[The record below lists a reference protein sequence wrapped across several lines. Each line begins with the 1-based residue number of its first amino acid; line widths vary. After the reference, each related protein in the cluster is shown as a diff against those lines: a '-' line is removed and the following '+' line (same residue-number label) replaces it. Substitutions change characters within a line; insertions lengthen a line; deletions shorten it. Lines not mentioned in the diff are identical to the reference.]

1 LLREYSSWF
10 DEFPCLSLIGEIFIY
25 EDWMKADVF
34 KAKVM
39 FDKVMSIIF
48 MVGSW
53 LGSMAHQVPP
63 SQEISGSGV
72 CIGVLT
78 TRVYMLEA
86 TFPFQKPLLF
96 VHSLIHS
103 PIHSMT
109 VTSHASGYTALFSD
123 GM

>member
-1 LLREYSSWF
+1 MLREYSSRF

-25 EDWMKADVF
+25 EDWMKGDVF
-34 KAKVM
+34 KV
-39 FDKVMSIIF
+39 KVMSIMF

-78 TRVYMLEA
+78 TRVYMLGA

-96 VHSLIHS
+96 IHSSIHS
-103 PIHSMT
+103 PF
-109 VTSHASGYTALFSD
+109 VQ
-123 GM
+123 